1 MKRNSLFLLLVISI
15 TFLSCSKKPG
25 SLTGNVYWK
34 YNNYVGNKP
43 DAGSKINLYLLEED
57 EKEIA
62 YKTSADVQGNFH
74 IEKIKPGRYLLVVRS
89 NNTTD
94 CPMDHLRNLEIH
106 KEDIKQVFGLDLDNY
121 KEQMQKISSL
131 DSLIHKTYVEADNT
145 SGEVTEHIKTRESL
159 NNQINEIVNKVF
171 ESFTDDFKIKT
182 GLLTSYS
189 NSCSFSVITIKED
202 ETTTEVIDFGLT
214 CI

>member
-202 ETTTEVIDFGLT
+202 YN
-214 CI
+214 